1 VWGFWQMILLVF
13 FLHWIMSLTS
23 ICFSEEMCI
32 QMSKGKRIQSSSM
45 VCLNSVSWICFVG
58 FLDKVVFSCGW
69 FTFVLNLPVHLK
81 CLWSEIF
88 YYLIWRSFQN
98 DEEWRL
104 FYCDGALGCRVVQ
117 DFDLWKLD
125 DLWRHFGDKKWRKIT

>member
-1 VWGFWQMILLVF
+1 MILLVF

-58 FLDKVVFSCGW
+58 FLDKVVFSCG
-69 FTFVLNLPVHLK
+69 
-81 CLWSEIF
+81 
-88 YYLIWRSFQN
+88 
-98 DEEWRL
+98 
-104 FYCDGALGCRVVQ
+104 
-117 DFDLWKLD
+117 
-125 DLWRHFGDKKWRKIT
+125 